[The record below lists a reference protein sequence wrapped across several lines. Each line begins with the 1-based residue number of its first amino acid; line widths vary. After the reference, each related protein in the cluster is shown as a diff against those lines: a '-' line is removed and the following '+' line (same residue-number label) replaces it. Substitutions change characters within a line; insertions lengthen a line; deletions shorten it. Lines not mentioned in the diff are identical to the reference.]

1 VRRKR
6 QAFAA
11 DAVSLWRLNQSL
23 PVINELA
30 RSNTIRYS
38 ELSRPIQLQYGT
50 IQRPRRLRLRS
61 DRLTGSLEFSGSE
74 DTTLNTSGIA
84 DQPSGAVTMPTTT
97 PGPATPATTS
107 PTRRPRRSLHHARR
121 GGSKT
126 PRLSIRRDRDLEK
139 SLFPQILKNDFSP
152 MFAKT
157 VPYFQWVKAARFIQK
172 HPIPPASPAGY
183 IPLNSSLKVRVRA
196 AARA

>member
-1 VRRKR
+1 MLLRGAFDLGVRRKR

-61 DRLTGSLEFSGSE
+61 DRLHGS
-74 DTTLNTSGIA
+74 
-84 DQPSGAVTMPTTT
+84 
-97 PGPATPATTS
+97 
-107 PTRRPRRSLHHARR
+107 
-121 GGSKT
+121 
-126 PRLSIRRDRDLEK
+126 
-139 SLFPQILKNDFSP
+139 
-152 MFAKT
+152 
-157 VPYFQWVKAARFIQK
+157 
-172 HPIPPASPAGY
+172 
-183 IPLNSSLKVRVRA
+183 
-196 AARA
+196 